1 MLATF
6 KSQQICVFA
15 SNHFVSPSSAQV
27 CLPSQRKCES
37 NVDSSIW
44 ETLALFYFCSEPFLR
59 KNGARSRETLSVWG
73 WASKGRD
80 LDTFLFTRHTFLGQ
94 GKDLIVWLR
103 SRHAWQ
109 HVPSLPYD
117 ILFPIL
123 WPLFTDILPT
133 VHWHQALCLLQCMYV
148 FVNSKSSGALRMSL
162 LDSFESGTEWL
173 I

>member
-44 ETLALFYFCSEPFLR
+44 ETLALFYFCSESFLR

-117 ILFPIL
+117 ILSIL
-123 WPLFTDILPT
+123 FFSPT
-133 VHWHQALCLLQCMYV
+133 FSQMFIDTRQRMYDKV
-148 FVNSKSSGALRMSL
+148 FVEEKRRSR
-162 LDSFESGTEWL
+162 TR
-173 I
+173 

>member
-15 SNHFVSPSSAQV
+15 SDHFVSSSSAQD

-80 LDTFLFTRHTFLGQ
+80 LDTFLFTRHTFHLHIGYSPLCA
-94 GKDLIVWLR
+94 G
-103 SRHAWQ
+103 
-109 HVPSLPYD
+109 VPNFTVRGCS
-117 ILFPIL
+117 
-123 WPLFTDILPT
+123 PLCTGIPPF
-133 VHWHQALCLLQCMYV
+133 
-148 FVNSKSSGALRMSL
+148 SGA
-162 LDSFESGTEWL
+162 FPTEHKCSTL
-173 I
+173 CAGILHCVQVFCTVCSHSPLSTAVPH

>member
-109 HVPSLPYD
+109 HVPSLPYMSWHFVSYS
-117 ILFPIL
+117 LASF
-123 WPLFTDILPT
+123 
-133 VHWHQALCLLQCMYV
+133 HWHSPNCSLTPG
-148 FVNSKSSGALRMSL
+148 FVPSAMHVC
-162 LDSFESGTEWL
+162 FCQF
-173 I
+173 